1 MGLLID
7 RSDFSEDEYL
17 QAGERLRD
25 NLGALQTLLARPD
38 FGQGNPSLGAEL
50 EMSMVDADAQALPL
64 NRQVLAESMDPNLQ
78 LELDRFNLEY
88 NLSPVP
94 AAGQPFAAMQE
105 ELEQALA
112 AIADIAAK
120 HGGRIVPIGIL
131 PTLKLEQL
139 QKGWMTNLQRY
150 HALQSGIQRIRKGQ
164 DFRIRIDGDEPLDVE
179 CDSVTM
185 EGANTSFQVHVR
197 VNPQDFAAYYNAVQL
212 MTPLGLAVTANSPF
226 YLGHSL
232 WDETRIALFKQ
243 AVDTRGATSH
253 EWRRAARVPFG
264 HGWVRQGAYELF
276 AESCH
281 LYPIII
287 PICGDEDI
295 GGIVAAGGIP
305 ELLELR
311 LQQGTIWNWNRPV
324 YDATAG
330 GHLRIE
336 LRALPSGPTPAD
348 LMAGAAFLTGLMV
361 GMSHRIDALLPA
373 FPFRYAEYN
382 FYRAAQKSL
391 DAELLWPT
399 LDNTSPVT
407 RNAKE
412 LSLEMLPMADEG
424 LDELGVDAAERKK
437 LLGLIHD
444 RLQSGMTGAAWQRR
458 TLKRLD
464 TGTRPEA
471 LAELV
476 EAYLEQCASGK
487 PVSEWD

>member
-7 RSDFSEDEYL
+7 RSDFSEDEYVR
-17 QAGERLRD
+17 AGERLRE
-25 NLGALQTLLARPD
+25 NLRALEELLQRPE
-38 FGQGNPSLGAEL
+38 FGQGEPSLGAEL
-50 EMSMVDADAQALPL
+50 EMSMVDSDAQALPL
-64 NRQVLAESMDPNLQ
+64 NRQVLAESLDPNLQ

-94 AAGQPFAAMQE
+94 AAGAPFSAMQT
-105 ELEQALA
+105 ELEAALSSLSN
-112 AIADIAAK
+112 IAAR
-120 HGGRIVPIGIL
+120 HGGRIMSVGIL
-131 PTLKLEQL
+131 PTLRLEQL
-139 QKGWMTNLQRY
+139 QKGWMTNLERY
-150 HALQSGIQRIRKGQ
+150 HALQAGIKRIRKE
-164 DFRIRIDGDEPLDVE
+164 DFRIRIDGDEPLDVQ

-185 EGANTSFQVHVR
+185 EGANTSFQIHLR
-197 VNPQDFAAYYNAVQL
+197 LNPQDFAAYYNAAQL
-212 MTPLGLAVTANSPF
+212 MTPLGLAVAANSPF
-226 YLGHSL
+226 LLGHSL

-264 HGWVRQGAYELF
+264 HGWVRKSAYELF

-287 PICGDEDI
+287 PICGEEDI
-295 GGIVAAGGIP
+295 SGVSQSGGTP

-324 YDATAG
+324 YDASAG

-348 LMAGAAFLTGLMV
+348 LMAGAAFLVGLTV
-361 GMSHRIDALLPA
+361 GMSHRVDTLLPA

-407 RNAKE
+407 RNTKNLCLE
-412 LSLEMLPMADEG
+412 LLPLADEG
-424 LDELGVDAAERKK
+424 LDELGVDAAERSK
-437 LLGLIHD
+437 LLDLIRS

-458 TLKRLD
+458 ALERMGEKPR
-464 TGTRPEA
+464 REA